1 MRFEYDEPWIE
12 QNNKTG
18 NIDLT
23 TGQVIYA
30 GQVPTGAPAGS
41 GVCSNRGCYQP
52 NFRQWMPRLGFAYQP
67 TDRVVFRGG
76 YGATSFFEGNSSN
89 QRLTSITPFIQ
100 AVTSPRLRPRPAIP
114 ATPRTAEQGFTGG
127 TVQYGGTF
135 NVYPQN
141 IQPAYIQEW
150 SLTVE
155 YALTHSTSLQIGYVG
170 ESGQHIED
178 YGNVNQYKTNGDPT
192 SAPFYNNQY
201 LGINA
206 VDPSVS
212 IGPNSL
218 LITESRAM
226 MNYNALQATLRQRLT
241 DGLEY
246 TVNYTYSKAMTNSLG
261 NYALNV
267 NGYSGAFQ
275 NYYDSAADYGP
286 AGYDATNN
294 LSFTSVY
301 ALPAGRGQKFLTNA
315 NRAVDEII
323 GGWKVSAV
331 GVAWS
336 GFPETIYGPGNNSN
350 SYRHLARQSILQAED
365 CQPIR
370 GRGRSGRRTRELV
383 WYRSVVCA
391 LYPAWITYQCTR
403 GGMRLRRSRS
413 QCLRHLPQRRGA
425 WSWICEYRHIR
436 LQGLPNLQAADDW
449 IPLRCV

>member
-1 MRFEYDEPWIE
+1 
-12 QNNKTG
+12 
-18 NIDLT
+18 
-23 TGQVIYA
+23 
-30 GQVPTGAPAGS
+30 
-41 GVCSNRGCYQP
+41 
-52 NFRQWMPRLGFAYQP
+52 MPRLGFAYQP
-67 TDRVVFRGG
+67 TDRAVFRGG

-100 AVTSPRLRPRPAIP
+100 AVNVTAITP
-114 ATPRTAEQGFTGG
+114 TPGNPGTPRTAEQGFTGG

-150 SLTVE
+150 SLTFE
-155 YALTHSTSLQIGYVG
+155 YALTHSTSLQVGYIG

-178 YGNVNQYKTNGDPT
+178 YGNVNQYKVNGDPT
-192 SAPFYNNQY
+192 SAPFYNNKY
-201 LGINA
+201 MGVNA

-218 LITESRAM
+218 LITESRAK

-275 NYYDSAADYGP
+275 NYYDSAADYGL

-301 ALPAGRGQKFLTNA
+301 ALPAGRGQKYFTNA

-336 GFPETIYGPGNNSN
+336 GFPETIY
-350 SYRHLARQSILQAED
+350 
-365 CQPIR
+365 
-370 GRGRSGRRTRELV
+370 
-383 WYRSVVCA
+383 W
-391 LYPAWITYQCTR
+391 
-403 GGMRLRRSRS
+403 SR
-413 QCLRHLPQRRGA
+413 
-425 WSWICEYRHIR
+425 
-436 LQGLPNLQAADDW
+436 
-449 IPLRCV
+449 